1 MELKLVPIE
10 GDEGGKVLSEE
21 EKERLKRRA
30 RPIPPEVIRGF
41 SDAEQKE
48 MKFFL
53 ASLIVLTEQ
62 FHYDLAQIEEHKDNQ
77 AYYEE
82 HIAKLQVDRKALFEN
97 PSPPVARFIELLEL
111 YPMEPWH
118 EYELMIAGIR
128 GDDLNHY
135 YETKLK
141 ADMDEYHIQ
150 VEDDRDKEQE
160 DQLTRELKC
169 RMTPKDISDLI
180 LFHALEDL
188 VKHLVASR
196 QLISGEFWNVGLYDL

>member
-10 GDEGGKVLSEE
+10 GEKVLTEE
-21 EKERLKRRA
+21 EKERIKRRA
-30 RPIPPEVIRGF
+30 RPISPEVIRRF

-48 MKFFL
+48 MRFFL
-53 ASLIVLTEQ
+53 ASLIVFTEQ
-62 FHYDLAQIEEHKDNQ
+62 FHHDLAQIEEHKDNQ
-77 AYYEE
+77 DYYEE

-97 PSPPVARFIELLEL
+97 PSPPVAKFIELLEL

-141 ADMDEYHIQ
+141 ADIDEYHTQ
-150 VEDDRDKEQE
+150 VEGNIEKEQE
-160 DQLTRELKC
+160 DQMKRELKC
-169 RMTPKDISDLI
+169 RMTPKDIRDLI
-180 LFHALEDL
+180 LFHSLEDL
-188 VKHLVASR
+188 VKHLIASR